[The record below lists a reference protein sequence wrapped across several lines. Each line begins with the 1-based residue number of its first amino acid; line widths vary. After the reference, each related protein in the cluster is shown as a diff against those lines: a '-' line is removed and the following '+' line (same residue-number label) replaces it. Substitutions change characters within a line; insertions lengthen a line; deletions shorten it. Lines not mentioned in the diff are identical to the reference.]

1 MSSAWIC
8 AIPQC
13 TDFIFWLDGRTSGFL
28 YGRADYNM
36 WLCSECVRQHWG
48 KLQIKVLE
56 ILPEW
61 QADLFSRHACPL
73 ERAVFLS
80 WRSTKQVGT
89 SYNTRYLVPGILQE
103 TSREIFSQSRRGSIV
118 KERSFL
124 LCLRLVFS
132 FLFFIFSIVC
142 LGICCVE
149 CPRGSGGRWT
159 AITPWSPAMPFSWK
173 VLRAIPSC
181 IVDPRRFR
189 QVASP
194 PFCAFPK

>member
-1 MSSAWIC
+1 MAKFVAGSLNLITVFYCSPIKRDLFFMCPLAVLCRIYGLDLP
-8 AIPQC
+8 AFLGDYGLRGAKAGVSPPRRIPPC
-13 TDFIFWLDGRTSGFL
+13 KNYVNIIYVGFA
-28 YGRADYNM
+28 R
-36 WLCSECVRQHWG
+36 WH
-48 KLQIKVLE
+48 
-56 ILPEW
+56 
-61 QADLFSRHACPL
+61 ADLFSRHACPL

-149 CPRGSGGRWT
+149 CPRGSGGR
-159 AITPWSPAMPFSWK
+159 
-173 VLRAIPSC
+173 
-181 IVDPRRFR
+181 
-189 QVASP
+189 
-194 PFCAFPK
+194 